1 MSFNRFPMTFFV
13 AGCGVLLS
21 GVLLAETGANPDA
34 KGKAYFALPFQGPQ
48 LIPSQGDLGGV
59 GLLQVPTGRVADEGA
74 FSFGYSNNQEYQFY
88 TLSLQLMPWLET
100 TLRYTQVEDVLYSS
114 SESFSGDTKY
124 ADKGIDVKLRLL
136 TENHWRP
143 EVSVGLRDLGGTGL
157 FDGEF
162 IAATKSLSTDH
173 YGQFD
178 FTLGLGWGY
187 FGERGNISNPLCTAA
202 DRFCNRISGYSDNGG
217 SIDYNR
223 WFTGNTSLFGGIEY
237 QTPFEPLRLKLEY
250 DGNDYSQD
258 FPVTRG
264 GVDMTPRSPFN
275 FGLLYAL
282 TDGMDVR
289 LSYQRGSTVA
299 LGFNFSTNFNTI
311 YTPWIDDPVP
321 TMGTDQATTLDAV
334 DWQKVD
340 ADLNQIAGYKTD
352 TVYQQGDT
360 VTLVTQQSKYRDRD
374 IALEKAAAVL
384 ANNLPPEVARY
395 TIVEQSKNIPVKAS
409 TIDAQGYRN
418 IADVTYFNP
427 SIQDA
432 VTDAPLEIMPFGVD
446 NTQPLYDDFEALNYG
461 FKPHL
466 NQSFGGP
473 ESFYLYSLSLTG
485 GGSYWFNRNLELS
498 SSLAINLMD
507 NYDKLKFS
515 IPSDGTSNYRV
526 RTLVRAYVRDNDA
539 YMNTLQLT
547 WFQRYGQNWY
557 QQIYGGY
564 LETMFAGVGT
574 EILYR
579 QPNSNWAIGADV
591 NAISQRD
598 PESVFGVFSDENAY
612 AANTRVLAKGTTGH
626 LSFYYQPQWEF
637 LANTQFRL
645 DVGKF
650 LAADVGARFDFS
662 KQYDSGVIVGAYA
675 SRTNMSAEDFGEGSF
690 TKGFY
695 LSIPFDTLSLKPT
708 NSRGN
713 FNWQPITRDGGQML
727 GRQNNL
733 FGITDMVSPWY
744 QRPNQNK

>member
-1 MSFNRFPMTFFV
+1 
-13 AGCGVLLS
+13 
-21 GVLLAETGANPDA
+21 
-34 KGKAYFALPFQGPQ
+34 
-48 LIPSQGDLGGV
+48 
-59 GLLQVPTGRVADEGA
+59 
-74 FSFGYSNNQEYQFY
+74 
-88 TLSLQLMPWLET
+88 MPWLET
-100 TLRYTQVEDVLYSS
+100 TLRYTQVEDVLYSD
-114 SESFSGDTKY
+114 SESFSGDTKL
-124 ADKGIDVKLRLL
+124 ADKGIDAKLRLL
-136 TENHWRP
+136 RENQWLP

-162 IAATKSLSTDH
+162 MAATKRFSTEH

-178 FTLGLGWGY
+178 VTLGLGWGY
-187 FGERGNISNPLCTAA
+187 LGERGNISNPLCNAA
-202 DRFCNRISGYSDNGG
+202 DRFCERISGFAVNGG

-223 WFTGNTSLFGGIEY
+223 WFTGSASLFGGIEY

-258 FPVTRG
+258 FPVTNG

-289 LSYQRGSTVA
+289 LSYQRGTTVA

-340 ADLNQIAGYKTD
+340 ADLKQIAGYKTD

-360 VTLVTQQSKYRDRD
+360 VTLVTKQSKYRDRN

-384 ANNLPPEVARY
+384 ANNLPTEVARY

-409 TIDAQGYRN
+409 TIDAQGYRD

-432 VTDAPLEIMPFGVD
+432 VTDAPLEITPLGVD
-446 NTQPLYDDFEALNYG
+446 NTQPLYDDFKALSYG
-461 FKPHL
+461 FKPHF
-466 NQSFGGP
+466 SKTFGGP

-485 GGSYWFNRNLELS
+485 GSSYWFKRNLELS
-498 SSLAINLMD
+498 SAIAINLVD

-515 IPSDGTSNYRV
+515 VPSDGTSNYRV
-526 RTLVRAYVRDNDA
+526 RTLVRAYVRENDA
-539 YMNTLQLT
+539 FLNNLQLT
-547 WFQRYGQNWY
+547 WFNRYGQNWY
-557 QQIYGGY
+557 QQVYGGY

-626 LSFYYQPQWEF
+626 LSFYYQPQWAF

-713 FNWQPITRDGGQML
+713 FAWQPITRDGGQML
-727 GRQNNL
+727 GKRNSV
-733 FGITDMVSPWY
+733 FGITDMVSPLY
-744 QRPNQNK
+744 QRPAQNK